1 MALYAAADLPLPE
14 IATTG
19 TSPRPLGVRPITRDE
34 ERVRER
40 FLKRHVYFLAADT
53 GCSCGFSYDSPEDG
67 SNEHRESVR
76 QLRVWLTDA
85 VERAGPVELY
95 ACWSGDE
102 GEPPLEQVRVT
113 PSYFAG
119 DAEVFELPERW
130 LATVVAVEAPAR
142 GAE

>member
-1 MALYAAADLPLPE
+1 MALYAAADAPLPE
-14 IATTG
+14 IPTTE
-19 TSPRPLGVRPITRDE
+19 PPAPLGVRPIARDE

-40 FLKRHVYFLAADT
+40 FLKPHVYFLAAGT
-53 GCSCGFSYDSPEDG
+53 GCSCGFSYDAPEDEG
-67 SNEHRESVR
+67 YQNRASVR
-76 QLRVWLTDA
+76 QLRAWLTDA

-113 PSYFAG
+113 PSFFTD

-130 LATVVAVEAPAR
+130 LATVMPVGDRAHRTE
-142 GAE
+142 